1 MKSDLRLPFFI
12 PVCAVARKPLK
23 GRRLADKVKTE
34 AEKSAVN
41 NGRETGRRLLPH
53 ERKEKGITM
62 NIIRAKD
69 YQDMSRKA
77 ANIISAQII
86 MKPDCV
92 LGLATGSTPVGT
104 YRQLIEWYG
113 KGDLDFS
120 RVSTVNLDEYRG
132 LTHTDPQSYYY
143 FMQEN
148 LFDHVNIDKT
158 ATHVPDGTNPDAADA
173 CVKHEQIIKSLGGI
187 DLQLLGLGNNGHIG
201 FNEPGAAF
209 EKETHLV
216 DLAESTIRANAR
228 FFTSIDEVPK
238 QAYTMGIRTI
248 MQAKKILV
256 VVSGESKADIVS
268 RAFFGPVTPEVP
280 ASILQMHP
288 DVTVVCDEAA
298 LSMSPL

>member
-104 YRQLIEWYG
+104 YRQLIEWYE

-132 LTHTDPQSYYY
+132 LTHIDPQSYYY

-148 LFDHVNIDKT
+148 LFDHVNIDKA

-173 CVKHEQIIKSLGGI
+173 CAKHEQIIKSLGGI

-298 LSMSPL
+298 LSQSPL